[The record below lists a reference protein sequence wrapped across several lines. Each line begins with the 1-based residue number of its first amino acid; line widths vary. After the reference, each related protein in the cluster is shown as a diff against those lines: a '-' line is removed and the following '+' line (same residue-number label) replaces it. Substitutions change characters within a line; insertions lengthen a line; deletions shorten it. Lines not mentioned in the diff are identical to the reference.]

1 VARYETSV
9 AQWRTCERSG
19 ACPVLVSDKDA
30 DALPMVGLKWEDIK
44 VYLEW
49 YQKST
54 GDRVRLPTQEEW
66 MMLAADHLYT
76 KRKFFDDPRMAWTAS
91 YD

>member
-1 VARYETSV
+1 
-9 AQWRTCERSG
+9 
-19 ACPVLVSDKDA
+19 VSDKDA

-76 KRKFFDDPRMAWTAS
+76 KRKLFDDPRMAWTAS